1 MTAKCDFL
9 SKRAIYRIAFFLS
22 FWSVWSLT
30 ICNSFYLIWK
40 YEKRFIEEKNFSKN
54 FIKKGVT
61 QSNQLQGLPKVLCFC
76 SCDQVQKF
84 FFYLIWI
91 YLWSK
96 VQPYK
101 IVSNLLWDGLYRTWL
116 YIFSY
121 QTFNN
126 MNIFF
131 IFWFRDVNLLRF
143 LRCLTLLFW
152 FVIPRQHLK

>member
-54 FIKKGVT
+54 FIKKKGVT

-84 FFYLIWI
+84 FFSKDVRRFVCSSCGRIFNVTKKGQFLQVRGKLHIICTWT
-91 YLWSK
+91 WSL
-96 VQPYK
+96 K
-101 IVSNLLWDGLYRTWL
+101 ILSSVVGLA
-116 YIFSY
+116 
-121 QTFNN
+121 
-126 MNIFF
+126 
-131 IFWFRDVNLLRF
+131 LRPKIIKK
-143 LRCLTLLFW
+143 CLTQLYF
-152 FVIPRQHLK
+152 